1 MKIRTQFMIT
11 MLLFCAVLIVIFTST
26 IITKHELERLDE
38 QQELAHNIER
48 GASDLGY
55 LSSAYLL
62 HRESQQRARWNS
74 ELSSISNNL
83 SHLKPEGPA
92 QQAFVDNIKASLQ
105 RVKAV
110 FSDVGSRLE
119 RTRHSRGAGVIPASI
134 QVSWSRMEVQ
144 NRAMF
149 FDALRL
155 SQLLEDQADQ
165 VRHKRNNL
173 VFALMGLFVVF
184 LLSYYVLVY
193 RRTLKSISALQAGIG
208 IVGSGNLEYTLNP
221 KHNDEIGELSQ
232 AFNRMTASLRDVT
245 ASKAA
250 FEKEVGERRKAEEQI
265 QRYAEELRTSNEE
278 LAAFNRAMVGRELRM
293 IELKKEV
300 NDLCALAGHPPRHA
314 LEFDTEQ
321 R

>member
-1 MKIRTQFMIT
+1 MKIRSQFIIT
-11 MLLFCAVLIVIFTST
+11 MILFCLVLLVVFAST
-26 IITKHELERLDE
+26 IITHYELERLDE
-38 QQELAHNIER
+38 QRDLAHNIER
-48 GASDLGY
+48 GASDLSY

-62 HRESQQRARWNS
+62 YQEGQQRARWNS
-74 ELSSISNNL
+74 EHSSLSTRL
-83 SHLKPEGPA
+83 SRLKPEGPE
-92 QQAFVDNIKASLQ
+92 QQALVDNIKANLQ

-110 FSDVGSRLE
+110 FADVISGLE
-119 RTRHSRGAGVIPASI
+119 RAPHNQGAGMIPASTQI
-134 QVSWSRMEVQ
+134 SWSRMAVQ
-144 NRAMF
+144 NRAVF
-149 FDALRL
+149 FDTSRL
-155 SQLLEDQADQ
+155 SQMLQDQRDQ
-165 VRHKRNNL
+165 LTYRRNNL
-173 VFALMGLFVVF
+173 IFGLIGLFVAF
-184 LLSYYVLVY
+184 LLFYYVLVY
-193 RRTLKSISALQAGIG
+193 RRALRSISELQAGTRIIG
-208 IVGSGNLEYTLNP
+208 AGNLEYTLNP

-250 FEKEVGERRKAEEQI
+250 FEKEVGERRKAEEQM